1 MKKFSIKS
9 LCVILSILTAI
20 MSLPMTAFALD
31 LSDNNTASEVIESN
45 DDVLTAQKDIIEMT
59 DMRTASVK
67 YFRLEDGSY
76 YAAQYDSA
84 VHYQDENG
92 DWQDIDNTLA
102 VSGSEITTSNAKIR
116 FAKKTTGNGSLFTLH
131 DGNRK
136 LTLSLDGAVKKVA
149 GEITNYETE
158 FGEGAAKLQKM
169 TTLDKI
175 NASVI
180 YRDILPGVDL
190 EYVVTGLN
198 IKENIIVKEKS
209 DNYSYSF
216 TMQLNNLTAA
226 LNEKGEIIISEP
238 TSDEAVYIIPAPVMW
253 DANNLTSDRATM
265 SLTDHGNGKYTLIV
279 TADSDWMN
287 AEERAY
293 PVTIDP
299 PIYAHTSSNVIDL
312 DMTTTSASNYVASNS
327 LYVSSTWRAY
337 WRVTSLPVLP
347 SSAYIVDAQFVLN
360 CFTTSGLNGYV
371 GLYEVVTDWDSTLIW
386 SMTTDSSAPK
396 GKPASNVT
404 DYQKVTSGEAQYH
417 WDITNLVKK
426 WYSNSA
432 SNYGVMLAPVAGTT
446 FTGTAYFRSSEY
458 TTTSARPRLCITY
471 QDMKGVEDYWS
482 YTSQSAGLA
491 GTGSINNATGKLSFA
506 IPTLSTADH
515 L

>member
-31 LSDNNTASEVIESN
+31 LSDNSASEIVESSS
-45 DDVLTAQKDIIEMT
+45 DVLTAQKDIIEMT

-102 VSGSEITTSNAKIR
+102 VSGSEITTSNAKIK

-136 LTLSLDGAVKKVA
+136 LTLSLDGAAKKVA
-149 GEITNYETE
+149 GEITNFETE
-158 FGEGAAKLQKM
+158 FGEDATKLQKM

-180 YRDILPGVDL
+180 YRDILPDVDL

-209 DNYSYSF
+209 SNYSYSF

-238 TSDEAVYIIPAPVMW
+238 SSDEAVYIIPAPVMW
-253 DANNLTSDRATM
+253 DANNVTSDKATM
-265 SLTDHGNGKYTLIV
+265 SLTDHGNGKYTLVV
-279 TADSDWMN
+279 TADSAWMN
-287 AEERAY
+287 AEERVY

-299 PIYAHTSSNVIDL
+299 PIYAHTSSNVVDL
-312 DMTTTSASNYVASNS
+312 DMTTTSASNYISSDS
-327 LYVSSTWRAY
+327 LYV
-337 WRVTSLPVLP
+337 
-347 SSAYIVDAQFVLN
+347 IK
-360 CFTTSGLNGYV
+360 
-371 GLYEVVTDWDSTLIW
+371 I
-386 SMTTDSSAPK
+386 
-396 GKPASNVT
+396 
-404 DYQKVTSGEAQYH
+404 
-417 WDITNLVKK
+417 
-426 WYSNSA
+426 
-432 SNYGVMLAPVAGTT
+432 
-446 FTGTAYFRSSEY
+446 
-458 TTTSARPRLCITY
+458 
-471 QDMKGVEDYWS
+471 
-482 YTSQSAGLA
+482 
-491 GTGSINNATGKLSFA
+491 
-506 IPTLSTADH
+506 
-515 L
+515 